1 MADQTQKPAGGNAG
15 ATAAAS
21 TRPQMKAFRNVK
33 TSVRA
38 GDISVDGQA
47 HALAALAPQLVIA
60 GNTPENFL
68 AGIVEFFAINSALSG
83 GQEIDV
89 VGKGGTVKTVKP
101 RRDCADGRVAVLSS
115 VDYPTDFA
123 SLVKAINS
131 AVESLVKD
139 ATKAAASTFQKTDDE
154 SGDLLDNLAD

>member
-1 MADQTQKPAGGNAG
+1 MADAQGKPAGGNAG
-15 ATAAAS
+15 AAASS

-38 GDISVDGQA
+38 GDKSVDGQA
-47 HALAALAPQLVIA
+47 HALAALAPQLVVA
-60 GNTPENFL
+60 GNSPESFL
-68 AGIVEFFAINSALSG
+68 AGIQEFFAINSALSG

-139 ATKAAASTFQKTDDE
+139 ATKAAAATFQKTDDE